1 MGQNLKTRSLL
12 SASIMTMA
20 SIGLMVGGTYALFT
34 DSAKISNHLQAGN
47 LNITL
52 LRTSYTKHT
61 LNDSGY
67 LEDVSDN
74 VETDF
79 SGDNEENV
87 FGLDDDEVIV
97 PSSSFQANM
106 KLINGVK
113 SGNSYTASSVAFN
126 YDVKIV
132 VSDEANEDLVSQLK
146 VVVKKG
152 NEEVANKK
160 LSEFTTDAVFSG
172 KMTKTDTA
180 VEFSVKLTFENLTA
194 SENNKAQDKTADFDL
209 VVEATQLTSNQ

>member
-47 LNITL
+47 LNISL
-52 LRTSYTKHT
+52 IRTSYTKHT

-67 LEDVSDN
+67 LEDVSSS

-97 PSSSFQANM
+97 PASSFLANM

-113 SGNSYTASSVAFN
+113 NGNSYIASSVAFS

-132 VSDEANEDLVSQLK
+132 VSDEANEDLISQLN

-194 SENNKAQDKTADFDL
+194 NENNKAQDKTADFDL

>member
-12 SASIMTMA
+12 SASIMAMA
-20 SIGLMVGGTYALFT
+20 SVGLLVGGTYALFT

-47 LNITL
+47 LNISL
-52 LRTSYTKHT
+52 IRTSYTKHT

-67 LEDVSDN
+67 LEDVSN
-74 VETDF
+74 SVETDF
-79 SGDNEENV
+79 SGDNKENV
-87 FGLDDDEVIV
+87 FGLDDGEMIV
-97 PSSSFQANM
+97 PASSFLANM

-113 SGNSYTASSVAFN
+113 NGNSYTASSVAFS
-126 YDVKIV
+126 YDVKID
-132 VSDEANEDLVSQLK
+132 VSEEANKDLISQLN

-160 LSEFTTDAVFSG
+160 LSEFNSDAVFSG
-172 KMTKTDTA
+172 KMTKNDTA
-180 VEFSVKLTFENLTA
+180 VEFSVKLTFEDLGAN
-194 SENNKAQDKTADFDL
+194 ENNKAQDKTAGFDL